1 MEAVDQSVILN
12 VDVNLPW
19 DNNVAN
25 SMLFPANCV
34 EI

>member
-12 VDVNLPW
+12 VNLNLLW

-25 SMLFPANCV
+25 SVLFPANCV